1 MAAIRQ
7 WDKNSNQGLI
17 KKKEN
22 NCFWTFAV
30 HFAID
35 SELTPK
41 KSACRNVNQIKI
53 YPTHPTKYKKIR
65 WNEIYSIFFAG
76 SAYRHCLR

>member
-7 WDKNSNQGLI
+7 WDKNSNLRLI
-17 KKKEN
+17 KKKDQN

-41 KSACRNVNQIKI
+41 K
-53 YPTHPTKYKKIR
+53 
-65 WNEIYSIFFAG
+65 
-76 SAYRHCLR
+76 